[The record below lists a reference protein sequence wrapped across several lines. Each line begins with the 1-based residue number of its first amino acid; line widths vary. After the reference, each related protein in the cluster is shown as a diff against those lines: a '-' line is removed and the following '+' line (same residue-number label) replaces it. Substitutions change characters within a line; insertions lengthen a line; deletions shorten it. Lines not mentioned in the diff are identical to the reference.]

1 MYPGGFR
8 LAGVRAALPPPAFG
22 AGAAQLPAPS
32 GSSSNARGTS
42 ALPQQLGGQLH
53 SGDSGLEAAAVG
65 AETLQS
71 SSALDARE
79 IAIRSVAREVMLAIA
94 ADGQKAAPIAAI
106 INTCNQVVAAAIG
119 DPGLVVRR
127 GTLMVDSVDGTPSLA
142 GVCELPTSVLRSGSS
157 PDITD
162 QPGVLNTTRGYVLMS
177 RSFGM
182 HMNVHLHHRSSADD
196 GSVIGEVPLW
206 RTGPPSHAE
215 EWLMVRLREMVFD
228 FRLLRGAFGRSEQVE
243 VEHAVCTAWRMEQEV
258 RRGVALGLEELWQ
271 AYARAS
277 NSAEAASIL
286 AAIQERVPE
295 DLRPS
300 GMDDT
305 GQSEALEAA
314 IQCATTAQAS
324 ALDSLMAEE
333 GWTEEEDFME
343 ALDAAWQ
350 AANQCGDVVEAER
363 LLARMD
369 EFSDLTD
376 QLFAEARRIREEER
390 DVAAARQSEAQ
401 HGRMEVAIEARD
413 ERHVERVARGA
424 LFDDLQRSWSDARY
438 AAELEV
444 MQRLE
449 ESELHEREVDGE
461 EEVAERRARATDG
474 EETEVVEVT
483 DRWGGL
489 AA

>member
-1 MYPGGFR
+1 
-8 LAGVRAALPPPAFG
+8 
-22 AGAAQLPAPS
+22 
-32 GSSSNARGTS
+32 
-42 ALPQQLGGQLH
+42 
-53 SGDSGLEAAAVG
+53 
-65 AETLQS
+65 
-71 SSALDARE
+71 
-79 IAIRSVAREVMLAIA
+79 
-94 ADGQKAAPIAAI
+94 
-106 INTCNQVVAAAIG
+106 
-119 DPGLVVRR
+119 
-127 GTLMVDSVDGTPSLA
+127 MVDLVDGTPSLA

-157 PDITD
+157 SDITD

-182 HMNVHLHHRSSADD
+182 QMNVHLHHRSSADD
-196 GSVIGEVPLW
+196 GSASGEVPLW

-215 EWLMVRLREMVFD
+215 EWLMVRLREFVFD
-228 FRLLRGAFGRSEQVE
+228 FRLLRIAFGRSEQVE
-243 VEHAVCTAWRMEQEV
+243 VEHAVCTAWRMEQEA

-271 AYARAS
+271 AYARARD
-277 NSAEAASIL
+277 SAEAASIL

-295 DLRPS
+295 DPRPS
-300 GMDDT
+300 RMDT

-314 IQCATTAQAS
+314 MQRATTAQAN

-333 GWTEEEDFME
+333 GWAEEEDFME

-350 AANQCGDVVEAER
+350 AADQCGDVVEAER

-390 DVAAARQSEAQ
+390 DVAAARQSEARHAQ
-401 HGRMEVAIEARD
+401 MEAAIEARD

-474 EETEVVEVT
+474 EEVEVVAVAG
-483 DRWGGL
+483 RWEGL

>member
-1 MYPGGFR
+1 
-8 LAGVRAALPPPAFG
+8 
-22 AGAAQLPAPS
+22 
-32 GSSSNARGTS
+32 
-42 ALPQQLGGQLH
+42 
-53 SGDSGLEAAAVG
+53 
-65 AETLQS
+65 
-71 SSALDARE
+71 
-79 IAIRSVAREVMLAIA
+79 
-94 ADGQKAAPIAAI
+94 
-106 INTCNQVVAAAIG
+106 
-119 DPGLVVRR
+119 
-127 GTLMVDSVDGTPSLA
+127 MVDSVDGTPSLA

-258 RRGVALGLEELWQ
+258 RWGVALGLEELWQ